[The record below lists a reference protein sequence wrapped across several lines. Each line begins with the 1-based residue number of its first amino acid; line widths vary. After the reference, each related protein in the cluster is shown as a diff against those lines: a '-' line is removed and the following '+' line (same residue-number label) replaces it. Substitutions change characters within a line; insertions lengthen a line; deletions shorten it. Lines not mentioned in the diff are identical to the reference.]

1 MKIHF
6 NSGGNFFHFYLGY
19 ASILQKYLLKYPHTK
34 FTFSGV
40 SAGSIAAGF
49 IAFNIPISSIYPKW
63 SIDIQQNLND
73 KSQII
78 NIFAEKSFKYIQH
91 HQQIYPLEIHSSII
105 NLPYI
110 KEHTF
115 SHFKDAEDLMNKMI
129 ASCFIP
135 IFSNSMAFQY
145 HNNYFLDGIITFN
158 PANKNI
164 DKFISYRNYN
174 LNFSFFNKIPNK
186 NISVNR
192 CLYHLGK
199 KCCFREL
206 NNNFFK

>member
-19 ASILQKYLLKYPHTK
+19 ASILQKYLHKHPHIK
-34 FTFSGV
+34 FKFSGV

-49 IAFNIPISSIYPKW
+49 IAFNIPISKIYPIW
-63 SIDIQQNLND
+63 STDIQHNLSD
-73 KSQII
+73 KSNII
-78 NIFAEKSFKYIQH
+78 NIFAEQSLKYIQH
-91 HQQIYPLEIHSSII
+91 SHQIYPLQIHSSII

-115 SHFKDAEDLMNKMI
+115 SHFDNAVDLMNKMI

-135 IFSNSMAFQY
+135 IFSNSMAFHY
-145 HNNYFLDGIITFN
+145 LDNYYLDGIITFN

-164 DKFISYRNYN
+164 DKFISYRDYN
-174 LNFSFFNKIPNK
+174 INFSFYDKIPNN

-192 CLYHLGK
+192 SLYNLGK
-199 KCCFREL
+199 KICFYEL